1 MLNRV
6 CKAQKGATSSN
17 CAISVLF
24 RVTRPLENICRTIRA
39 YVYDHRYES
48 RMQTDLLRRAKHE
61 FYSLGLLKAQEVS
74 NEDSGRGVSE

>member
-1 MLNRV
+1 MSLM
-6 CKAQKGATSSN
+6 
-17 CAISVLF
+17 
-24 RVTRPLENICRTIRA
+24 IRA
-39 YVYDHRYES
+39 YACDHRHES